1 MDTVKG
7 NMGWIEL
14 ICGPMFSGKSE
25 ELIRR
30 LRRAEIARQR
40 VQIFKPKVDERYSQ
54 AEIVSH
60 SDLRI
65 AATIVSGGG
74 EIMEKMDPR
83 TDVVGVDEAQ
93 FLGPELVE
101 VAERLANM
109 GKRVVIAG
117 LETDFLGRPFPPVP
131 ELMTVAEEVTKLLAI
146 CVRCGNPAKHTQRL
160 TPSKELIVVG
170 ARGMYEA
177 RCRRCFE
184 PNLAEQTAGAE
195 PQEAE
200 ARARRE

>member
-1 MDTVKG
+1 MDIVKG

-40 VQIFKPKVDERYSQ
+40 VQIFKPAIDQRYSE

-60 SDLRI
+60 SELRI
-65 AATIVSGGG
+65 AADTVATAA
-74 EIMEKMDPR
+74 EIMEKLDPR
-83 TDVVGVDEAQ
+83 TEVVGIDEAQ
-93 FLGPELVE
+93 FFGAPLVE
-101 VAERLANM
+101 VTERLANM
-109 GKRVVIAG
+109 GKRVLVAG
-117 LETDFLGRPFPPVP
+117 LDTDYRGVAFEPVP
-131 ELMTVAEEVTKLLAI
+131 QLMTAAEEVTKLLAI

-160 TPSKELIVVG
+160 VASAERILVG
-170 ARGMYEA
+170 AHGTYEA

-184 PNLAEQTAGAE
+184 PGAPE
-195 PQEAE
+195 KKG
-200 ARARRE
+200 